1 MIKNKLLINKSKRI
15 EVKIYIGLDKKQN
28 IIADHDKEILLKDKQ
43 LISKEEELFE
53 VKMWFRQPN
62 YGDDMSLASNTIHQK
77 IDDEGTS
84 ISIDTIKIRNDR
96 FKQLLADWDLTD
108 EDDEP
113 LEVNEENVNSLDP
126 SFAGAA
132 LEGLEK
138 ALGQ

>member
-62 YGDDMSLASNTIHQK
+62 YGDDLALAQNTIHQR
-77 IDDEGTS
+77 IDEDGTS
-84 ISIDTIKIRNDR
+84 MSIDTIKIRNDR